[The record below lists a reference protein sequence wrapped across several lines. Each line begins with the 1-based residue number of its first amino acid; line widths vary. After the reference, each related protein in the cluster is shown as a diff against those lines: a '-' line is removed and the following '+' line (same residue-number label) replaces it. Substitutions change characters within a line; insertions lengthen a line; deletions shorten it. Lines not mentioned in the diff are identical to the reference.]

1 MDGEGGICGDGRLG
15 LELAGAIEP
24 SPPLAGTLLG
34 EADAGF
40 SAMPIAFVLSL
51 SLSLSPVA
59 SDRGIGGGTRGRRSI
74 IYFIFLLTNY

>member
-24 SPPLAGTLLG
+24 SPLPAGTLLG

-51 SLSLSPVA
+51 SLQRRRIEGSGER
-59 SDRGIGGGTRGRRSI
+59 RGEGDI
-74 IYFIFLLTNY
+74 IYFIFY